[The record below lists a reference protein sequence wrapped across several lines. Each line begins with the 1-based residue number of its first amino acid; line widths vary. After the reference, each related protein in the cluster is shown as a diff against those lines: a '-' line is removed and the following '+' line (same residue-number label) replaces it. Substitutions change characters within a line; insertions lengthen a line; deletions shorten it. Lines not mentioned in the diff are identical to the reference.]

1 MIVGTSP
8 NSQWFCELWYP
19 GHVTPSRCFL
29 SYQWE
34 HEKDNYKKIEASDL
48 DWIES
53 VNKVYKYKERIAKK
67 FSHTLIFSVKNAIS
81 RWERST
87 GKLIR
92 VKDTGICPDF
102 IGLLIRQKRIV

>member
-1 MIVGTSP
+1 
-8 NSQWFCELWYP
+8 
-19 GHVTPSRCFL
+19 L

-34 HEKDNYKKIEASDL
+34 EEKKNYIKIEISDTN
-48 DWIES
+48 WIDS
-53 VNKVYKYKERIAKK
+53 ANKVYKYREMIAKK
-67 FSHTLIFSVKNAIS
+67 FRYTLIFSVKNAIS